1 MMLKSRPENSSI
13 GIKLGVY
20 ATPFTRFY
28 PSLTLSVCNQF
39 EELVNEF
46 IPSDMSWRGWI
57 KMAFHQ
63 PLVPVLPVA
72 RELLAKTRWTASKTT
87 QAHDSP
93 LMLLHPQIFSID
105 DDRRLT
111 RMQTDVGKRA
121 EGSKSGW
128 RNALRTNKDPPS
140 FTSLPLTAEPEPIES
155 EPRQSGTSNVDNPLG
170 RKRVKS
176 LFSNKNLRQS
186 PNTRES
192 DKVSL

>member
-1 MMLKSRPENSSI
+1 
-13 GIKLGVY
+13 
-20 ATPFTRFY
+20 
-28 PSLTLSVCNQF
+28 
-39 EELVNEF
+39 
-46 IPSDMSWRGWI
+46 MSWRGWI

-72 RELLAKTRWTASKTT
+72 RELLAKTKWTASKTT

-111 RMQTDVGKRA
+111 RMQTDVGKKP

-128 RNALRTNKDPPS
+128 RNALRANKDPPS
-140 FTSLPLTAEPEPIES
+140 FTSLPLTAEPEPMES
-155 EPRQSGTSNVDNPLG
+155 EGKGTMDPTPG

-186 PNTRES
+186 SKTRGS
-192 DKVSL
+192 DKVSLTFKTADISH